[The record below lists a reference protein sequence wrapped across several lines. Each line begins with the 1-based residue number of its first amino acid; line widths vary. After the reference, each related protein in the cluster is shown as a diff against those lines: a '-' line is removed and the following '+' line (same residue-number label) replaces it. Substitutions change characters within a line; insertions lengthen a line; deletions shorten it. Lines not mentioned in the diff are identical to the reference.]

1 MPKNNDLQMPE
12 EIRCKR
18 INLVQRNHDYDR
30 QMYHLL
36 NPNRAYLKKY
46 LRWLDKN
53 KTFEDTVATTSDMLE
68 KWCRGQQFN
77 YLITD
82 KKGKLLGAIGI
93 GKINNLDRHVEFG
106 YWLSQDQNGHGYMSE
121 ALKKL
126 EQILFARKIRR
137 LEIEC
142 VVSNQLSANVALRNG
157 YEKECIKKEYFNIN
171 GIFEDAAVY
180 VKMNPRRH
188 SKRVPKA

>member
-36 NPNRAYLKKY
+36 NSNRAYLKKY

-82 KKGKLLGAIGI
+82 KKG
-93 GKINNLDRHVEFG
+93 NFWE
-106 YWLSQDQNGHGYMSE
+106 
-121 ALKKL
+121 
-126 EQILFARKIRR
+126 R
-137 LEIEC
+137 LELEK
-142 VVSNQLSANVALRNG
+142 STTWTAMLNSATG
-157 YEKECIKKEYFNIN
+157 
-171 GIFEDAAVY
+171 
-180 VKMNPRRH
+180 
-188 SKRVPKA
+188 